1 MKPGVA
7 DGSVA
12 GMWEQRDGGSAS
24 VRTLWRARV
33 EQPETYAV
41 AGSEY
46 WGISFVRT
54 ADGLLSA
61 EMNGPTLRSATVDG
75 VLGDEYWG
83 VELAPHVM
91 IVAAGKDTFRGAT
104 VALPVADGRVRIGE
118 RWHRIPNFE
127 GLERWVSELVDAGT
141 LRIDGGI
148 RAALAGDRTG
158 ATDRTWQRRFRR
170 VVGLT
175 SSQVRQLARA
185 QHAYVLLQSGLS
197 PAEAAV
203 NAGFSDQAHLT
214 RSLRMIRGQTPA
226 AIVAAHLSR

>member
-1 MKPGVA
+1 
-7 DGSVA
+7 
-12 GMWEQRDGGSAS
+12 MWEQRESGSTS
-24 VRTLWRARV
+24 VRMLWHARV
-33 EQPETYAV
+33 DRPDTYAV

-46 WGISFVRT
+46 WGISFVRA

-61 EMNGPTLRSATVDG
+61 EMNGPTFYSATVDG
-75 VLGDEYWG
+75 ALGDEYWG

-91 IVAAGKDTFRGAT
+91 VASAGKDTFRGST
-104 VALPVADGRVRIGE
+104 VALPTVHGRVLIGE
-118 RWHRIPNFE
+118 RWHRIPEFD
-127 GLERWVSELVDAGT
+127 GLEDWVAELVDAGT
-141 LRIDGGI
+141 LRIDDGI

-175 SSQVRQLARA
+175 SAQVRQLARA

-197 PAEAAV
+197 PTEAAST
-203 NAGFSDQAHLT
+203 AGFSDQAHLT

-226 AIVAAHLSR
+226 AIVAAHLAR

>member
-1 MKPGVA
+1 M
-7 DGSVA
+7 
-12 GMWEQRDGGSAS
+12 
-24 VRTLWRARV
+24 LWRARV
-33 EQPETYAV
+33 DHPESYAV

-54 ADGLLSA
+54 ADGVLSA
-61 EMNGPTLRSATVDG
+61 EMNGPTLHSTTVDSA
-75 VLGDEYWG
+75 LGDEYWG

-91 IVAAGKDTFRGAT
+91 VVSAGKDAFRGST
-104 VALPVADGRVRIGE
+104 VALPVETDRVRIGQH
-118 RWHRIPNFE
+118 WHRVPDFE
-127 GLERWVSELVDAGT
+127 NLERWVAELVDAAT
-141 LRIDGGI
+141 LRIDDDV

-175 SSQVRQLARA
+175 SAQIRHLGRA

-197 PAEAAV
+197 PAEAAST
-203 NAGFSDQAHLT
+203 AGFSDQAHLT

-226 AIVAAHLSR
+226 AIVAAHFAR